1 MALNSP
7 YSNGNQYRWTI
18 LAALFVTHVL
28 TSVGSFSIP
37 ILLPLIKN
45 DFGLTH
51 TQVGIV
57 TASYFLG
64 TGLMSAV
71 AGWPVDFF
79 GFRKMLIFGSL
90 LVGGSLITAAWMPN
104 FGMMMALLILAGT
117 GYSVV
122 TPSTNKAVMYW
133 FNERVRATVMGFK
146 QTGINGGGFL
156 AGMIIPPL
164 ALALSWHL
172 ALSVAGLVVMGTS
185 VITMIV
191 YRERTSGRRVIT
203 VHQWFI
209 QVKEVI
215 RNRNIL
221 LLSAEGFFRVGVQ
234 MAFLT
239 YLVLFLQKTLNLRFA
254 LASLLF
260 AIAQASGAAGRI
272 AWGFVSDRMFG
283 GRRKAVYM
291 LTGLIAMACF
301 FLLGQLGPSTPV
313 WAALATVSCLGFT
326 AVGHQG
332 VGLALLGE
340 CAGLGLTGTASGIG
354 QSLFFLGVVLVSPF
368 LGFIVDTFETFSHAW
383 SSLALLSLLS
393 CLILYF
399 VEEVPKSSER
409 R

>member
-79 GFRKMLIFGSL
+79 GFRKMLVFGSL

-172 ALSVAGLVVMGTS
+172 ALSAAGLVVMGTS

-191 YRERTSGRRVIT
+191 YREGTSGRRVIT

-260 AIAQASGAAGRI
+260 AIVQASGAAGRI
-272 AWGFVSDRMFG
+272 AWGFVSDRIFG

-301 FLLGQLGPSTPV
+301 FLLGQLGQSTPL
-313 WAALATVSCLGFT
+313 WAALVTVSCLGFT

-340 CAGLGLTGTASGIG
+340 CAGLELTGTASGIG
-354 QSLFFLGVVLVSPF
+354 QSLFFLGVVLISPF

-383 SSLALLSLLS
+383 SSLALLSLLC

-399 VEEVPKSSER
+399 VQERPKSSER